1 MESVLNVFEA
11 IGIIAMIGGW
21 MWVFAGL
28 LFRGHCWLAGTTP
41 EELAKTSSDIDSS
54 TYLIISDSFTSSDS
68 SGGGD

>member
-28 LFRGHCWLAGTTP
+28 LFKGHCWLAGTTP
-41 EELAKTSSDIDSS
+41 EELAKTSEIVDSTS
-54 TYLIISDSFTSSDS
+54 TVLIVTDSFDGSSS
-68 SGGGD
+68 F